1 MRRLLFLITLALY
14 GFSAMELHEWLHVPQ
29 VVMHF
34 LEEHTSEDLHG
45 LFHADHDGGA
55 PEHHD
60 EDHAPF
66 EKDCHGEF
74 CACGG
79 LVAIATEHRA
89 QLISCLPLTTTLGA
103 AELPIA
109 SGAFTGG
116 VWNPPKA

>member
-1 MRRLLFLITLALY
+1 MRRLLFLLTLALY

-79 LVAIATEHRA
+79 LVALAPVNPSFPISIA
-89 QLISCLPLTTTLGA
+89 PLTTPVGA
-103 AELPIA
+103 ALLPMA
-109 SGAFTGG
+109 LNAFSGN